1 MDKQKIKSVPRLTT
15 DNPVDNFQTALN
27 FTDVSEDGWVW
38 LRQPEMALTEYAR
51 QLVKGHGSSIDL
63 NCNDMELSESLTDHL
78 FDDPKQSIDGLIAEH
93 YTILWAY
100 ATLREKLKWYED
112 AGIPVIPN
120 YGLSTIRRAINRYGT
135 TPQLQMAIKE
145 MSELTKAICNLQR
158 AVTFNY
164 RNGAKIKVA
173 HESVREEIA
182 DVYIMLAQL
191 VEIVGKPEEVQ
202 QIVLEKLEQ
211 PKATW
216 TAGRCKVSKAVLL
229 SIRPNW
235 CKKIANL
242 RKTVEIRKTAPNLEV
257 PFKCYIYCTKAP
269 KKLITIFRDG
279 EESYDG
285 EIYHGKTK
293 FITWDGIGV
302 PDDIDSAMQMV
313 IGEFVC
319 DDIRRIG
326 PEYCVVKEDIES
338 AISGSCLTVPQVKD
352 YAGWKSGMSYADLK
366 DLYGWHISD
375 LKIYDRPRPLS
386 DFTRLRATKFGYEP
400 VEIRRPPQSWFYVED
415 AECTS

>member
-1 MDKQKIKSVPRLTT
+1 M
-15 DNPVDNFQTALN
+15 
-27 FTDVSEDGWVW
+27 
-38 LRQPEMALTEYAR
+38 
-51 QLVKGHGSSIDL
+51 
-63 NCNDMELSESLTDHL
+63 
-78 FDDPKQSIDGLIAEH
+78 
-93 YTILWAY
+93 
-100 ATLREKLKWYED
+100 
-112 AGIPVIPN
+112 
-120 YGLSTIRRAINRYGT
+120 
-135 TPQLQMAIKE
+135 
-145 MSELTKAICNLQR
+145 
-158 AVTFNY
+158 
-164 RNGAKIKVA
+164 
-173 HESVREEIA
+173 
-182 DVYIMLAQL
+182 
-191 VEIVGKPEEVQ
+191 
-202 QIVLEKLEQ
+202 
-211 PKATW
+211 
-216 TAGRCKVSKAVLL
+216 SKAVLL

-366 DLYGWHISD
+366 DLYGWHISE
-375 LKIYDRPRPLS
+375 LKIYDKPRDLDEFS
-386 DFTRLRATKFGYEP
+386 RFGFFGMGRSNCVCGNRRCENYEP
-400 VEIRRPPQSWFYVED
+400 SYHYMIPPTCKIDGCSICRPPQSWCYVQEIEVAD
-415 AECTS
+415 GKA